1 MELEVL
7 ISNKG
12 TRVVKATQLFHLLG
26 LPVQHY
32 GILVR
37 RWLKDVYAFREG
49 IRRPVVMKDYA
60 PRRQQGGEQM
70 VEDFYLSVELAKL
83 IALHSKSRE
92 KLGIS
97 RRLQEYE
104 AEEGAQHYFS
114 KEDMS
119 ALLELT
125 RAMCLRSCQEAAEQ
139 RHLRVFKSRNGG
151 SAANWW
157 RYRAHLLGYST
168 ESLRTPY
175 QEATGSDGKGKSQRQ
190 MLLQIDSY
198 ELIRTGVIDHYMSLG
213 KNREFVRNMGDLAK
227 SLSRE
232 MKLGV
237 FDDCQ
242 AGNIFAPEIN
252 LEFIQQLNSFQMERA

>member
-12 TRVVKATQLFHLLG
+12 TRVVKATQLFQLLG

-32 GILVR
+32 GVMVR

-60 PRRQQGGEQM
+60 PRRQQGGGQFI
-70 VEDFYLSVELAKL
+70 EDFYLSVELAKL
-83 IALHSKSRE
+83 IALHSKSRD

-104 AEEGAQHYFS
+104 AEEGVQHSFS
-114 KEDMS
+114 QEAMS

-139 RHLRVFKSRNGG
+139 RHLRMFKLRNGG

-168 ESLRTPY
+168 DGMRTQFQES
-175 QEATGSDGKGKSQRQ
+175 TGTDAKGKNQRQ
-190 MLLQIDSY
+190 MLLVLDPY

-227 SLSRE
+227 TLARE

-242 AGNIFAPEIN
+242 AGNIFAPEISG
-252 LEFIQQLNSFQMERA
+252 EFIQQLNSLQMERA